1 MKKYFIHLKCFP
13 LYWESET
20 ETRVRI
26 HVLNVKFVQKFNP
39 VLLKMFHHPID
50 FSKLF

>member
-1 MKKYFIHLKCFP
+1 MKKYFVHLKRFP

-20 ETRVRI
+20 EKPVRI

-39 VLLKMFHHPID
+39 VLLKIFHYPIH